1 MSLIKASVSGLLALL
16 FASNVVFAKTPEA
29 EVASSNVL
37 SSSNVVVPEKK
48 PLDLSANQQD
58 TLLNHLIRQQLT
70 RYHFDRQE
78 RPIDDEFSADAFQLF
93 LDRVDPQKR
102 LLLKSDV
109 ETMKPMIH
117 AIDDHLMN
125 GEFHLP
131 SMAYEA
137 VHQNLLKLVPFA
149 KDLLSHGFDYDL
161 EEHFETDPDKIEYC
175 QSLDSLQN
183 RWRHHLKY
191 QALGSYLNL
200 LESEEAL
207 LEGSGNTISED
218 KDLELREKARKKTLK
233 QVTTY
238 FQRLEELDHQ
248 EHFSRYF
255 NAITAGFDPHTT
267 YMDPDTK
274 EDFTIKMSKSLEGI
288 GAVLQQE
295 DDFTKIVR
303 VVPGSA
309 SYRQGDLKAGDIILR
324 VGEGDEGE
332 EVDITGMRLREV
344 VSYIRGEK
352 GTTVRLTVKKSNGD
366 IQVIKIVRDIVKLED
381 QVARSTL
388 LKDAEGTKIGY
399 IYLPDFYRDHRN
411 PREKNCT
418 EDVRQEIRKLKR
430 EGIEGLVFDLRGNG
444 GGFLEDARTISG
456 LFIERGPIVQVKDS
470 FGQVEVHYD
479 HDRRVEYEGALVIMV
494 DQFSASASEI
504 VAAALQDYGRAVILG
519 SGQTHGKGTVQH
531 LLQLNRMVPG
541 PWKDKNLGDLKLT
554 IQKFYRIDGGSTQ
567 HRGVKPD
574 IVLPDAKTY
583 METGER
589 YLDHALV
596 WDKISKQKYR
606 LWSETLPL
614 DRLRSL
620 SESRVEK
627 SEIFKAISERLT
639 RLEES
644 ADDTIITL
652 SANSMVKERKDNK
665 AEADRYTELL
675 DDLKEKLDPI
685 AAAEEKKE
693 REEKEA
699 EKEEGEK
706 VVDNRDKTP
715 EQIKAEEHKKWG
727 RNIGFDPYVREAM
740 QILKDMMSLKTVA
753 KTK

>member
-1 MSLIKASVSGLLALL
+1 MVLLLQISPLISEGEENISAAD
-16 FASNVVFAKTPEA
+16 NT
-29 EVASSNVL
+29 L
-37 SSSNVVVPEKK
+37 SSANLSSPEKE
-48 PLDLSANQQD
+48 PLDLTPNQQD
-58 TLLNHLIRQQLT
+58 TLLNHLIRQRLT
-70 RYHFDRQE
+70 RYHFDRNN
-78 RPIDDEFSADAFQLF
+78 RPIDDAFSEDAFQLF

-102 LLLKSDV
+102 LLLKADV
-109 ETMKPMIH
+109 DSMMPMMH
-117 AIDDHLMN
+117 ALDDHFIK

-131 SMAYEA
+131 AMAHEA
-137 VHQNLLKLVPFA
+137 VHRNLEKLVPFA
-149 KDLLSHGFDYDL
+149 KELLSHGFDYDL

-175 QSLDSLQN
+175 QSSEALQN
-183 RWRHHLKY
+183 RWRRHLKY

-200 LESEEAL
+200 LDSEESL
-207 LEGSGNTISED
+207 LRGSGNTITEAR
-218 KDLELREKARKKTLK
+218 DLELREKARTKTLK

-238 FQRLEELDHQ
+238 FKRLEELNHQ
-248 EHFSRYF
+248 DHFSRYF
-255 NAITAGFDPHTT
+255 NSLTAGFDPHTT
-267 YMDPDTK
+267 YMDPETK
-274 EDFTIKMSKSLEGI
+274 EDFNIKMSKSLEGI

-309 SYRQGDLKAGDIILR
+309 SYRQGDLKAGDVILR
-324 VGEGDEGE
+324 VGQGEEGE
-332 EVDITGMRLREV
+332 DIDITGMRLREV

-366 IQVIKIVRDIVKLED
+366 IQLIKIVRDIVKLED

-388 LKDAEGTKIGY
+388 LKDSEGTSIGY

-418 EDVRQEIRKLKR
+418 EDVRQEIRKLKK
-430 EGIEGLVFDLRGNG
+430 EGIKGLVFDLRGNG

-470 FGQVEVHYD
+470 FGQVEVHFD
-479 HDRRVEYEGALVIMV
+479 HDRRVEYDGPLVIMV

-531 LLQLNRMVPG
+531 LLQLNRMVPA
-541 PWKDKNLGDLKLT
+541 PWQNKNLGDLKLT

-567 HRGVKPD
+567 HKGVQPD
-574 IVLPDAKTY
+574 IILPDAKTY

-589 YLDHALV
+589 YLDHALE
-596 WDKISKQKYR
+596 WGKISKQKYR

-620 SESRVEK
+620 SEARIKK
-627 SEIFKAISERLT
+627 SEIFEAISQRLS
-639 RLEES
+639 RLQEES
-644 ADDTIITL
+644 DDTVITL
-652 SANSMVKERKDNK
+652 SANAMLQERKDNK
-665 AEADRYTELL
+665 DEADRYEELL

-693 REEKEA
+693 REEKKEA
-699 EKEEGEK
+699 KEKGEK

-715 EQIKAEEHKKWG
+715 EQIKAEEHAKWA

-740 QILKDMMSLKTVA
+740 QILKDMLSLKTVA
-753 KTK
+753 KAK

>member
-1 MSLIKASVSGLLALL
+1 LIKVPFLGLLASLLSTGLL
-16 FASNVVFAKTPEA
+16 FSKEVEREAPSANLLAAGNVVAI
-29 EVASSNVL
+29 
-37 SSSNVVVPEKK
+37 EKE
-48 PLDLSANQQD
+48 PLDLMPNQQD

-70 RYHFDRQE
+70 RYHFDRE
-78 RPIDDEFSADAFQLF
+78 NRPVDDAFSANVFKVF

-102 LLLKSDV
+102 LLLKVDV
-109 ETMKPMIH
+109 EGMKPLIH
-117 AIDDHLMN
+117 SIDDHLKK

-131 SMAYEA
+131 AMAHEA
-137 VHQNLLKLVPFA
+137 VHRNLLGLIDFA
-149 KDLLSHGFDYDL
+149 EDLLSHGFDYDL
-161 EEHFETDPDKIEYC
+161 EEHFETDPEKIDYC
-175 QSLDSLQN
+175 DSVEALQN
-183 RWRHHLKY
+183 RWRRHLKY

-200 LESEEAL
+200 LDSEETL
-207 LEGSGNTISED
+207 LKGTGNTITTER
-218 KDLELREKARKKTLK
+218 DLELREKARQKSLK

-238 FQRLEELDHQ
+238 FRRLEELNHQ
-248 EHFSRYF
+248 DHFSRYF
-255 NAITAGFDPHTT
+255 NSITAGFDPHTS
-267 YMDPDTK
+267 YMDPETK
-274 EDFTIKMSKSLEGI
+274 EDFSIKMSKSLEGI

-324 VGEGDEGE
+324 VGEGEEGDEI
-332 EVDITGMRLREV
+332 DITGMRLREV
-344 VSYIRGEK
+344 VKHIRGEK

-366 IQVIKIVRDIVKLED
+366 IMLIKIVRDIVKLED
-381 QVARSTL
+381 QVAKSTL
-388 LKDAEGTKIGY
+388 LKDSEGTSIGY

-430 EGIEGLVFDLRGNG
+430 DGMEALVFDLRGNG

-479 HDRRVEYEGALVIMV
+479 HDRRVEYEGPLLIMV

-541 PWKDKNLGDLKLT
+541 PWKNKNLGDLKLT

-567 HRGVKPD
+567 HRGVQPD
-574 IVLPDAKTY
+574 IILPDAKTY

-589 YLDHALV
+589 YLDHALA

-606 LWSETLPL
+606 LWPETLPL
-614 DRLRSL
+614 DRLNSL
-620 SESRVEK
+620 SEERVKK
-627 SEIFKAISERLT
+627 SEIFKAISERLA
-639 RLEES
+639 RLEETS
-644 ADDTIITL
+644 EETVITL
-652 SANSMVKERKDNK
+652 SANAMVQERKDNK
-665 AEADRYTELL
+665 AEGERYQKLL
-675 DDLKEKLDPI
+675 DELKEKLDPI
-685 AAAEEKKE
+685 AAAEEKEE
-693 REEKEA
+693 RENKKVA
-699 EKEEGEK
+699 EEDEIK
-706 VVDNRDKTP
+706 VDNREKTP
-715 EQIKAEEHKKWG
+715 EQIKAEVHAKWS
-727 RNIGFDPYVREAM
+727 RNVGFDPYVREAM
-740 QILKDMMSLKTVA
+740 KILKDMMSMKSVA
-753 KTK
+753 KAE